1 MRYPCCCPSIYPS
14 GVWLSRNSITGIAG
28 CCTRAAS
35 GHAAAAPAIP
45 LMKSR
50 RLMQPPKNSRYQSA
64 ETPAFLMIGVHLSIS
79 DLRWARNASGR
90 ALSEETVSPPA
101 AATRLL
107 PSGSFS
113 AFCRAADSVS
123 ITGFG
128 VPLGAHMPNQT
139 VISKSGKP
147 DSAAV
152 GKPGQTLSLFRLRD
166 GFVGLERRD

>member
-1 MRYPCCCPSIYPS
+1 MSVSDPLRRNPTTGFVACC
-14 GVWLSRNSITGIAG
+14 A
-28 CCTRAAS
+28 RAAS

-50 RLMQPPKNSRYQSA
+50 RLMQPLGNSRYQSA

-90 ALSEETVSPPA
+90 ALSEETVSAPA
-101 AATRLL
+101 AASRLL
-107 PSGSFS
+107 TSGSFS

-139 VISKSGKP
+139 VISKPGKP

-152 GKPGQTLSLFRLRD
+152 GKSGSTA
-166 GFVGLERRD
+166 RRFLVVAA